1 MSQTVGLEQ
10 IRSAQRT
17 LAGVAVRTPLLSAPW
32 LQQRTDALEVRL
44 KCENLQRAGAF
55 KLRGAYTMIAGMDP
69 AERARGVI
77 TYSSGNHGQGLALAA
92 GLFGIPAVVV
102 MPTSAPAIKVEG
114 ARRLGAEVVF
124 EGTTTVERRARA
136 ESIAADRGLA
146 MVPPFDHPAIIAGQ
160 ASVGMEILEDWA
172 EVEIVLVPVGGGGLL
187 AGIAA
192 ALRQQRDDIRIIG
205 VEPRVSDAMRR
216 SLEAGE
222 PVTIPAATSLA
233 DGLLPVRPGDLTFQ
247 HAQRFVDQ
255 VVTVTEEA
263 IAEAARLLLREGKLV
278 VEFSGAAT
286 TAALLSGSFPA
297 AGRRI
302 AAVLSGGNIA
312 PERLRELV

>member
-1 MSQTVGLEQ
+1 MSRTVGLEQ

-32 LQQRTDALEVRL
+32 LQQRTGAADVRL

-55 KLRGAYTMIAGMDP
+55 KLRGAYTMIAQMDP
-69 AERARGVI
+69 VERERGVI

-136 ESIAADRGLA
+136 ETIAAERGLA
-146 MVPPFDHPAIIAGQ
+146 MVPPFDHQDIIAGQ
-160 ASVGMEILEDWA
+160 GTVGMEILDDWA

-192 ALRQQRDDIRIIG
+192 AIRQQRDDIRIIG
-205 VEPRVSDAMRR
+205 VEPQVSDAMRR

-222 PVTIPAATSLA
+222 PVTIPAATSIA
-233 DGLLPVRPGDLTFQ
+233 DGLLPVRPGDLTFH

-255 VVTVTEEA
+255 VVTVREDA
-263 IAEAARLLLREGKLV
+263 IEEAARLLLREGKLV

-286 TAALLSGSFPA
+286 VAALLSGGVPV